1 MRSRGRHNLSPP
13 SEAGAVPQDEQAV
26 VLLIW
31 RVHLAAQQ
39 PAKAG
44 VAVACVLFTVACAH
58 FSLHNLWL
66 TLASGFLLAS
76 SVADFLFPVR
86 YTLTSAGAEMR
97 GLVSSHALEWRS
109 VRQCYQ
115 DAEGIKLSP
124 LPRLTR
130 LERFRGVYLRFA
142 GNREEVLAVVH
153 EQLAKHG
160 THGATGTTA

>member
-1 MRSRGRHNLSPP
+1 MSRNKLGP
-13 SEAGAVPQDEQAV
+13 SGEEPVPEADRPV
-26 VLLIW
+26 VLLTW
-31 RVHLAAQQ
+31 RIHLAARQ

-44 VAVACVLFTVACAH
+44 VAVGCVLFTVVCAH
-58 FSLHNLWL
+58 FSLHNPWL
-66 TLASGFLLAS
+66 TLASGLLLVS

-86 YTLTSAGAEMR
+86 YTLTTTGAEVR
-97 GLVSSHALEWRS
+97 GLASSHVLAWRS
-109 VRQCYQ
+109 VRRCYQ
-115 DAEGIKLSP
+115 DAEGLKLSP

-142 GNREEVLAVVH
+142 GNREEVLAVVQ